1 MRKTA
6 TNRIMGERIQE
17 LLEEEILRNSH
28 AKKKKK
34 VGGEYPESVE
44 VEMSGAT
51 LLVLSIHQ

>member
-1 MRKTA
+1 
-6 TNRIMGERIQE
+6 MGERIQE

-34 VGGEYPESVE
+34 GGGEEYPESVE

-51 LLVLSIHQ
+51 L

>member
-1 MRKTA
+1 
-6 TNRIMGERIQE
+6 MGERIQE

-51 LLVLSIHQ
+51 L